1 MKTVDHSHEKALIMH
16 DRVHIHVIMNII
28 VIPTRRAP
36 RLLVIYNRAVY
47 HISPVLVSNSDTE
60 LELEEAFQ
68 GPPKSDQ
75 AFAQNPDHF
84 EKHSTMQ
91 STENTTAAQN
101 IGFTID
107 LDDEE
112 PPRSLESVTSDL
124 DSPQRSFDSPQ
135 RSLLEEAEAVVARL
149 RPTSSPYQASSNQ
162 IKPVD
167 FDFFCTF

>member
-1 MKTVDHSHEKALIMH
+1 M
-16 DRVHIHVIMNII
+16 
-28 VIPTRRAP
+28 
-36 RLLVIYNRAVY
+36 IYNRAVY

-135 RSLLEEAEAVVARL
+135 RSLDSPQRSLLEEAEAVVARL
-149 RPTSSPYQASSNQ
+149 RPTSSPYQASTNQ
-162 IKPVD
+162 KKIN
-167 FDFFCTF
+167 

>member
-1 MKTVDHSHEKALIMH
+1 M
-16 DRVHIHVIMNII
+16 
-28 VIPTRRAP
+28 
-36 RLLVIYNRAVY
+36 
-47 HISPVLVSNSDTE
+47 LVSNSDTE

-75 AFAQNPDHF
+75 AFAQNPNHF
-84 EKHSTMQ
+84 EKRSSMQ
-91 STENTTAAQN
+91 STENTAAAQKAQN

-112 PPRSLESVTSDL
+112 PTRSLESARSDLESPQRSL
-124 DSPQRSFDSPQ
+124 DSPQRSLESPQRSLESPQ

-149 RPTSSPYQASSNQ
+149 RPTSSPYQASNNQ
-162 IKPVD
+162 IKPID

>member
-1 MKTVDHSHEKALIMH
+1 MI
-16 DRVHIHVIMNII
+16 N
-28 VIPTRRAP
+28 
-36 RLLVIYNRAVY
+36 NRAVY

-84 EKHSTMQ
+84 ERHSTMQ
-91 STENTTAAQN
+91 STENTAAAAQN

-112 PPRSLESVTSDL
+112 PPRSLDSARSDL
-124 DSPQRSFDSPQ
+124 ESPQRSLESPQ

-149 RPTSSPYQASSNQ
+149 RPTSSPYQASSSQ
-162 IKPVD
+162 MKPID
-167 FDFFCTF
+167 FDFFCSF